1 MNGMNFFDG
10 EKKSNLVHYE
20 GELGVFDYDPRE
32 FKIEEFYDGKKRLRY
47 CGNGKS
53 VDLPDGCVATRF
65 MFFCCKLPKD
75 FSLGE
80 HFDTSN
86 VTDMSG
92 MFDNCRLPEGFSL
105 GEHFDT
111 SKVIYMYNMF
121 AGCKLPEGFSLG
133 EHFDTSKVT
142 NMRGMF
148 ESCKLPEDFSLGE
161 KFDTSNVTYM
171 SDMFGGCSY
180 GNSDIHDYF
189 KTQSDIE
196 IIKKLRKH

>member
-92 MFDNCRLPEGFSL
+92 MFDNCRLPDGFSL

-111 SKVIYMYNMF
+111 SYVTDMSGMF
-121 AGCKLPEGFSLG
+121 KNCKLPEGFSLG
-133 EHFDTSKVT
+133 GISTHL
-142 NMRGMF
+142 M
-148 ESCKLPEDFSLGE
+148 LL
-161 KFDTSNVTYM
+161 
-171 SDMFGGCSY
+171 
-180 GNSDIHDYF
+180 I
-189 KTQSDIE
+189 
-196 IIKKLRKH
+196 

>member
-1 MNGMNFFDG
+1 
-10 EKKSNLVHYE
+10 
-20 GELGVFDYDPRE
+20 
-32 FKIEEFYDGKKRLRY
+32 
-47 CGNGKS
+47 
-53 VDLPDGCVATRF
+53 
-65 MFFCCKLPKD
+65 
-75 FSLGE
+75 
-80 HFDTSN
+80 
-86 VTDMSG
+86 
-92 MFDNCRLPEGFSL
+92 
-105 GEHFDT
+105 
-111 SKVIYMYNMF
+111 MF